1 MQHTTETFATL
12 NTFET
17 LSQQELMDV
26 SGGDWLKN
34 ICKWSYMCPKTI
46 VEGTWQMGLLS

>member
-1 MQHTTETFATL
+1 MQSTTETFATL

-26 SGGDWLKN
+26 NGGDWRNN
-34 ICKWSYMCPKTI
+34 ICKWTRFCQYIGEANT
-46 VEGTWQMGLLS
+46 GLKI

>member
-1 MQHTTETFATL
+1 MQNTTETFATL

-26 SGGDWLKN
+26 SGGEK
-34 ICKWSYMCPKTI
+34 KR
-46 VEGTWQMGLLS
+46 G